1 MPARNMGEYTE
12 AVQRL
17 CCYSS
22 CICTSSEVGSE
33 RLSITNWSE
42 MSGEADK
49 IFCTIDRT
57 NKSGDAPE
65 FDLYQF
71 WLDQRRRRL
80 KAEAAA
86 RRRGESH
93 SVARRKTRL
102 I

>member
-1 MPARNMGEYTE
+1 MGEFTE
-12 AVQRL
+12 AVPRL

-22 CICTSSEVGSE
+22 YICTSSEVGSE
-33 RLSITNWSE
+33 RLSITTWSE

-49 IFCTIDRT
+49 IFCTIDHT
-57 NKSGDAPE
+57 NESGDAPE

-71 WLDQRRRRL
+71 WLNQRRRHL
-80 KAEAAA
+80 EAEEAA
-86 RRRGESH
+86 RRRGENH